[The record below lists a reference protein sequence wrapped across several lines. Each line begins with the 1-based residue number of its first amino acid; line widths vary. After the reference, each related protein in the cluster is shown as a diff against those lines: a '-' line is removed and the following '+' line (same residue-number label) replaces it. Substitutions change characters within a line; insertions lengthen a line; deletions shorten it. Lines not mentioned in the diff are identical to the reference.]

1 MRRSQFFCPTLKETP
16 KDAAIPSHQLML
28 RTGMIH
34 QTTSG
39 IYSWLPMGQKVL
51 RTIEDIIQKEM
62 DEIGFQRVIMPT
74 IQPADLWKES
84 RRYDAYG
91 KEMLKIKDRHDR
103 DMLYAPTSEEVATDI
118 MRNFIHSYKS
128 LPQHLYQINWKFR
141 DEIRPRFGVMRGREF
156 FMKDGYSFDL
166 TEEAARQT
174 YSNISDAYLRIFDT
188 IFKGVPNVKAKPI
201 KADAG
206 PIGGDLSHEFQ
217 IEAPTGEME
226 LGHIFYYGDKY
237 SKALDFK
244 VTGEDG
250 KPVYPLGGCY
260 GIGVSR
266 VVAAIIEVSHDDRG
280 IIWPTSVAPYKIGLV
295 DLIKEQGP
303 TAKIYDML
311 RAENIDALW
320 DDRTDASPGM
330 KFAEMDLLGMPYQI
344 IVGKKW
350 QKDEMVELKDR
361 RTGEIKSLSLDVILD
376 EVKDLL

>member
-1 MRRSQFFCPTLKETP
+1 
-16 KDAAIPSHQLML
+16 
-28 RTGMIH
+28 
-34 QTTSG
+34 
-39 IYSWLPMGQKVL
+39 
-51 RTIEDIIQKEM
+51 
-62 DEIGFQRVIMPT
+62 
-74 IQPADLWKES
+74 
-84 RRYDAYG
+84 
-91 KEMLKIKDRHDR
+91 
-103 DMLYAPTSEEVATDI
+103 MLYAPTSEEVATDI